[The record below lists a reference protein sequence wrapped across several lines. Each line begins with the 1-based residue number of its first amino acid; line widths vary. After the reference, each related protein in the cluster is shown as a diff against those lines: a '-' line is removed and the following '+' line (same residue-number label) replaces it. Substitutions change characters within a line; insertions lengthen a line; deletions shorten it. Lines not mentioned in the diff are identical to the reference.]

1 MEHRSSTT
9 DESLPSEAL
18 DALKTFLRAV
28 PVHRLSKKLRNLF
41 LSHVYH
47 EMDAPSVDLEDSIL
61 DLQSLFDFLD
71 ALEKVCGGSA
81 KDSSFP

>member
-1 MEHRSSTT
+1 MENKPS
-9 DESLPSEAL
+9 SLPSEAI
-18 DALKTFLRAV
+18 DALSAFLKAV
-28 PVHRLSKKLRNLF
+28 PVNRLSRNLRNLF

-47 EMDAPSVDLEDSIL
+47 EMDAPSVDLEEHIL

-71 ALEKVCGGSA
+71 ALEEAPPVA